1 MGDLSDFFYFFKEKI
16 MFKSHYEKSNHR
28 ILMKNEVDP
37 CGAPVFAPDYSA
49 TVLAAKMCT
58 NSNEHSI
65 YIIFL

>member
-1 MGDLSDFFYFFKEKI
+1 